1 MGFSSALQGRAA
13 HDALLNRQE
22 AELKLLETMKRCLAQ
37 KAKCDR
43 EYAVSLAAV
52 TQQGLKIDRTDD
64 LQGSHIMRA
73 WRGFMEELEHTA
85 KQIRSN
91 AEQLETVCHEKL
103 ASLYQEKRRVRK
115 QYQEEHTKIATQFSH
130 LTEDVARKKS
140 EYQKHLDYY
149 KLLRGRFEEHIKSGR
164 SGRKLDDVI
173 DKYQK
178 ACRKLH
184 QAHNEYVLLISE
196 AVEVE
201 KDFRTTLLPGLLEHQ
216 QTLQEGFIQA
226 WSNLLSEIAKLS
238 DTTSEKYVEIQRR
251 IDTSISSINS
261 TEEYR
266 EFTDKH
272 KTSPTTPVVFQFDE
286 SLVEDSLGKL
296 QANTLTVDNLTVD
309 WLRGRQV
316 ELEGT
321 IKDLQERQ
329 AKLLA
334 EPNGTGTLATS
345 SSPASSSPVS
355 TPGTKPSTPI
365 LNGTG
370 NSNGAS
376 GKDSQQI
383 AANKSSKELNN
394 LRCQERQTM
403 KLVEMIRT
411 ALNEVGCE
419 ELPSGC
425 DDIAVEHLIE
435 NKKSVSQDLSLDS
448 QHNNPSQ
455 AGGFFTL
462 RTGNG
467 GSGGGGGGGGGGGV
481 MSMLIDQLRRKSGPP
496 GAATSGG
503 TGGKAAP
510 RSVGTT
516 PAQTPKPGHRA
527 TAASTVNS
535 VSSPATITCERVQA
549 SLDGFPPHA
558 TNHYQ
563 QQQQEQPQLRPLA
576 PCSSASLYAELR
588 SVNPEIDDEQSFPY
602 PENRI
607 SNVYV
612 DMEAYLGMRELSPD
626 ENSSEHACASYT
638 NINSDHLP
646 SLRHEQSSTAHN
658 SQSSPMGDLPNSR
671 TPMLGDDDGER
682 RKYRRLRTMGDRIDD
697 EDDDADTAEEL
708 NDSKNNL
715 LREESY
721 DGGDQLDEGPTESE
735 TKYLT
740 MRKRSSPRADTT
752 TRWKSSIEQHLDVID
767 ALNIKLDEHQ
777 RLSARLSEDYEYI
790 RVQTLRREAELIAAA
805 AAATA
810 ASSTSSTA
818 VPQRA
823 AAGGTPFEK
832 ANSFREKIKRRIR
845 GAKSSQLSEPV
856 EPETPDKVANVVES
870 FSGRLRTRI
879 ASQRQF
885 RLMKETDSA
894 SPSTDRGS
902 ITTNGGASNSAGGRQ
917 KKKKR
922 KSSKAHR
929 AFKQQQQQQQQRSGL
944 KRDTESE
951 QEVYDQPQQLLH
963 PANTFSEDELLVDE
977 PPRVGSPEQMVK
989 PSGQKF
995 SQTVRATW
1003 RELLHSTNKV
1013 KDSSINLT
1021 NQQQQH
1027 DRMEEKLDLI
1037 PNQDR
1042 PGLLAIRFTFSD
1054 TETPEHHGSRQLD
1067 ATSSTTGEG
1076 GEYCVPLLL
1085 SQSSDDTKAPQILSS
1100 GDSSHPAGSNSTTSK
1115 LAMNLKINL
1124 KERLTKLVHKRA
1136 LMMGGGG
1143 TVPGKSN
1150 LLPLHQPSGEICRS
1164 CSKRIVR
1171 PGTIHPSQTVLDF
1184 VKEFPGLDICNGG
1197 HDEDDENDDCDGD
1210 GDNKKADTAR
1220 PGRATESEMINLEY
1234 EDIDVI
1240 TIKSHKLTDHCEGG
1254 DDDNDDDGM
1263 TLSTNRPL
1271 HEEEW
1276 FHGVLPREEVVRLLR
1291 NEGDFLVR
1299 ETTRND
1305 ESQTVLSVCWNG
1317 HKHFIVQT
1325 TAEGHYRFEGP
1336 AFPSIQELIV
1346 HQYQSELPVT
1356 GRSGA
1361 VLRKPVLRERWELS
1375 NDDVILLDKIGRG
1388 NFGDVY
1394 KAKLKSS
1401 KNTLVAV
1408 KTCRM
1413 TLPEEQKRKFLQ
1425 EGRILKQ
1432 YDHPNIVKLIGICVQ
1447 KQPIMIVMELVAGGS
1462 LLMFLRKNAT
1472 TLGQRQMMGMCR
1484 DAAAGMRYLESKNC
1498 IHRDLA
1504 ARNCLIGSENIV
1516 KISDFGMSREEE
1528 EYIVSGGMKQIPIK
1542 WTAPE
1547 ALNFGKYT
1555 SLCDVW
1561 SYGILVWEIFSRGDT
1576 PYSGMSNSMARE
1588 RIDEGYRMPSPEG
1601 APPEMYRLML
1611 KCWSYEPESRPHFDE
1626 IYTVV
1631 DALILC
1637 TKD

>member
-52 TQQGLKIDRTDD
+52 TQQGLKIDRSDD

-73 WRGFMEELEHTA
+73 WRSFMEELEHTA
-85 KQIRSN
+85 KQIRTN
-91 AEQLETVCHEKL
+91 AEQLETVCHDKL
-103 ASLYQEKRRVRK
+103 ASLSQEKRRVRK

-184 QAHNEYVLLISE
+184 QAHNEYVLLITE

-201 KDFRTTLLPGLLEHQ
+201 KDFRTILLPGLLEHQ
-216 QTLQEGFIQA
+216 QSLQEGFIQA
-226 WSNLLSEIAKLS
+226 WSNLLQEIAKLS
-238 DTTSEKYVEIQRR
+238 DTTSDKYTDIQRR
-251 IDTSISSINS
+251 IESSLASINAA
-261 TEEYR
+261 EEYR
-266 EFTDKH
+266 EFTEKH
-272 KTSPTTPVVFQFDE
+272 KTSPAAPVVFQFDE

-309 WLRGRQV
+309 WLRGRQT

-321 IKDLQERQ
+321 VKDLQDRQ
-329 AKLLA
+329 GKLCA
-334 EPNGTGTLATS
+334 DTNGSNGVGGGG
-345 SSPASSSPVS
+345 SPSGSPVG

-365 LNGTG
+365 LNGANG
-370 NSNGAS
+370 NGVL
-376 GKDSQQI
+376 GKDHNT
-383 AANKSSKELNN
+383 NKSSKELNT
-394 LRCQERQTM
+394 LRCQERQTL
-403 KLVEMIRT
+403 KLVDMIRS

-425 DDIAVEHLIE
+425 DDLSVEHLIE
-435 NKKSVSQDLSLDS
+435 NKKSVSQDLS
-448 QHNNPSQ
+448 
-455 AGGFFTL
+455 
-462 RTGNG
+462 
-467 GSGGGGGGGGGGGV
+467 
-481 MSMLIDQLRRKSGPP
+481 
-496 GAATSGG
+496 
-503 TGGKAAP
+503 
-510 RSVGTT
+510 
-516 PAQTPKPGHRA
+516 
-527 TAASTVNS
+527 
-535 VSSPATITCERVQA
+535 
-549 SLDGFPPHA
+549 
-558 TNHYQ
+558 
-563 QQQQEQPQLRPLA
+563 
-576 PCSSASLYAELR
+576 
-588 SVNPEIDDEQSFPY
+588 
-602 PENRI
+602 
-607 SNVYV
+607 
-612 DMEAYLGMRELSPD
+612 
-626 ENSSEHACASYT
+626 
-638 NINSDHLP
+638 
-646 SLRHEQSSTAHN
+646 
-658 SQSSPMGDLPNSR
+658 
-671 TPMLGDDDGER
+671 
-682 RKYRRLRTMGDRIDD
+682 
-697 EDDDADTAEEL
+697 
-708 NDSKNNL
+708 
-715 LREESY
+715 
-721 DGGDQLDEGPTESE
+721 
-735 TKYLT
+735 
-740 MRKRSSPRADTT
+740 
-752 TRWKSSIEQHLDVID
+752 
-767 ALNIKLDEHQ
+767 
-777 RLSARLSEDYEYI
+777 
-790 RVQTLRREAELIAAA
+790 
-805 AAATA
+805 
-810 ASSTSSTA
+810 
-818 VPQRA
+818 
-823 AAGGTPFEK
+823 
-832 ANSFREKIKRRIR
+832 
-845 GAKSSQLSEPV
+845 
-856 EPETPDKVANVVES
+856 
-870 FSGRLRTRI
+870 
-879 ASQRQF
+879 
-885 RLMKETDSA
+885 
-894 SPSTDRGS
+894 
-902 ITTNGGASNSAGGRQ
+902 
-917 KKKKR
+917 
-922 KSSKAHR
+922 
-929 AFKQQQQQQQQRSGL
+929 
-944 KRDTESE
+944 
-951 QEVYDQPQQLLH
+951 
-963 PANTFSEDELLVDE
+963 
-977 PPRVGSPEQMVK
+977 
-989 PSGQKF
+989 
-995 SQTVRATW
+995 
-1003 RELLHSTNKV
+1003 
-1013 KDSSINLT
+1013 
-1021 NQQQQH
+1021 
-1027 DRMEEKLDLI
+1027 
-1037 PNQDR
+1037 
-1042 PGLLAIRFTFSD
+1042 
-1054 TETPEHHGSRQLD
+1054 
-1067 ATSSTTGEG
+1067 
-1076 GEYCVPLLL
+1076 
-1085 SQSSDDTKAPQILSS
+1085 
-1100 GDSSHPAGSNSTTSK
+1100 
-1115 LAMNLKINL
+1115 
-1124 KERLTKLVHKRA
+1124 
-1136 LMMGGGG
+1136 
-1143 TVPGKSN
+1143 
-1150 LLPLHQPSGEICRS
+1150 
-1164 CSKRIVR
+1164 
-1171 PGTIHPSQTVLDF
+1171 
-1184 VKEFPGLDICNGG
+1184 
-1197 HDEDDENDDCDGD
+1197 
-1210 GDNKKADTAR
+1210 
-1220 PGRATESEMINLEY
+1220 
-1234 EDIDVI
+1234 
-1240 TIKSHKLTDHCEGG
+1240 
-1254 DDDNDDDGM
+1254 M

-1462 LLMFLRKNAT
+1462 LLMFLRKNAS

-1588 RIDEGYRMPSPEG
+1588 RIDEGYRMPAPEG

-1626 IYTVV
+1626 IYSVV
-1631 DALILC
+1631 DALLLC
-1637 TKD
+1637 TKE

>member
-52 TQQGLKIDRTDD
+52 TQQGLKIDRSDD
-64 LQGSHIMRA
+64 LQGSHVMRA
-73 WRGFMEELEHTA
+73 WRSFMEELDHTA
-85 KQIRSN
+85 KQIRTN

-184 QAHNEYVLLISE
+184 QAHNEYVLLITE

-201 KDFRTTLLPGLLEHQ
+201 KDFRTILLPGLLEHQ
-216 QTLQEGFIQA
+216 QSLQEGFIQA
-226 WSNLLSEIAKLS
+226 WSNLLQEIANLS
-238 DTTSEKYVEIQRR
+238 DMTSDKFVDIQRR
-251 IDTSISSINS
+251 IESSIAGINS

-266 EFTDKH
+266 EFTEKH
-272 KTSPTTPVVFQFDE
+272 KTSPTPPVIFQFDE

-309 WLRGRQV
+309 WLRGRQT

-321 IKDLQERQ
+321 IKDLQDRQ
-329 AKLLA
+329 SKLCG
-334 EPNGTGTLATS
+334 EPNGTNGATG
-345 SSPASSSPVS
+345 SSPAAVSPAS

-365 LNGTG
+365 LNGSST
-370 NSNGAS
+370 SNGVHQ
-376 GKDSQQI
+376 GKDPTT
-383 AANKSSKELNN
+383 NKSSKELNT
-394 LRCQERQTM
+394 LRCQERQTL
-403 KLVEMIRT
+403 KLVDMIRS

-425 DDIAVEHLIE
+425 DDLSVEHLIE
-435 NKKSVSQDLSLDS
+435 NKKSVSQDLS
-448 QHNNPSQ
+448 
-455 AGGFFTL
+455 
-462 RTGNG
+462 
-467 GSGGGGGGGGGGGV
+467 
-481 MSMLIDQLRRKSGPP
+481 
-496 GAATSGG
+496 
-503 TGGKAAP
+503 
-510 RSVGTT
+510 
-516 PAQTPKPGHRA
+516 
-527 TAASTVNS
+527 
-535 VSSPATITCERVQA
+535 
-549 SLDGFPPHA
+549 
-558 TNHYQ
+558 
-563 QQQQEQPQLRPLA
+563 
-576 PCSSASLYAELR
+576 
-588 SVNPEIDDEQSFPY
+588 
-602 PENRI
+602 
-607 SNVYV
+607 
-612 DMEAYLGMRELSPD
+612 
-626 ENSSEHACASYT
+626 
-638 NINSDHLP
+638 
-646 SLRHEQSSTAHN
+646 
-658 SQSSPMGDLPNSR
+658 
-671 TPMLGDDDGER
+671 
-682 RKYRRLRTMGDRIDD
+682 
-697 EDDDADTAEEL
+697 
-708 NDSKNNL
+708 
-715 LREESY
+715 
-721 DGGDQLDEGPTESE
+721 
-735 TKYLT
+735 
-740 MRKRSSPRADTT
+740 
-752 TRWKSSIEQHLDVID
+752 
-767 ALNIKLDEHQ
+767 
-777 RLSARLSEDYEYI
+777 
-790 RVQTLRREAELIAAA
+790 
-805 AAATA
+805 
-810 ASSTSSTA
+810 
-818 VPQRA
+818 
-823 AAGGTPFEK
+823 
-832 ANSFREKIKRRIR
+832 
-845 GAKSSQLSEPV
+845 
-856 EPETPDKVANVVES
+856 
-870 FSGRLRTRI
+870 
-879 ASQRQF
+879 
-885 RLMKETDSA
+885 
-894 SPSTDRGS
+894 
-902 ITTNGGASNSAGGRQ
+902 
-917 KKKKR
+917 
-922 KSSKAHR
+922 
-929 AFKQQQQQQQQRSGL
+929 
-944 KRDTESE
+944 
-951 QEVYDQPQQLLH
+951 
-963 PANTFSEDELLVDE
+963 
-977 PPRVGSPEQMVK
+977 
-989 PSGQKF
+989 
-995 SQTVRATW
+995 
-1003 RELLHSTNKV
+1003 
-1013 KDSSINLT
+1013 
-1021 NQQQQH
+1021 
-1027 DRMEEKLDLI
+1027 
-1037 PNQDR
+1037 
-1042 PGLLAIRFTFSD
+1042 
-1054 TETPEHHGSRQLD
+1054 
-1067 ATSSTTGEG
+1067 
-1076 GEYCVPLLL
+1076 
-1085 SQSSDDTKAPQILSS
+1085 
-1100 GDSSHPAGSNSTTSK
+1100 
-1115 LAMNLKINL
+1115 
-1124 KERLTKLVHKRA
+1124 
-1136 LMMGGGG
+1136 
-1143 TVPGKSN
+1143 
-1150 LLPLHQPSGEICRS
+1150 
-1164 CSKRIVR
+1164 
-1171 PGTIHPSQTVLDF
+1171 
-1184 VKEFPGLDICNGG
+1184 
-1197 HDEDDENDDCDGD
+1197 
-1210 GDNKKADTAR
+1210 
-1220 PGRATESEMINLEY
+1220 
-1234 EDIDVI
+1234 
-1240 TIKSHKLTDHCEGG
+1240 
-1254 DDDNDDDGM
+1254 M

-1462 LLMFLRKNAT
+1462 LLMFLRKNAS

-1588 RIDEGYRMPSPEG
+1588 RIDEGYRMPAPEG

-1626 IYTVV
+1626 ICSVV
-1631 DALILC
+1631 DALLLC